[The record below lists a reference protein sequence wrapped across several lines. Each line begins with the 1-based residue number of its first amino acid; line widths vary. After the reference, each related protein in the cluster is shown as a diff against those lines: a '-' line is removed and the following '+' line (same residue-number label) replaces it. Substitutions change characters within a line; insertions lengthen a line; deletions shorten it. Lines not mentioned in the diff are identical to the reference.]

1 MLDSLLLMKENCNN
15 ASKHALAKFSLK
27 HMVPVSSPDM
37 AIKHHHAEQQQHTVD
52 VEKFA
57 GLNICGFNSTE
68 VLVEIISARS
78 AYYLRVALLF
88 MEKPLQCS

>member
-27 HMVPVSSPDM
+27 HMVPVSSPER
-37 AIKHHHAEQQQHTVD
+37 AIKHHHVD

-57 GLNICGFNSTE
+57 GLNFCGFNSTE
-68 VLVEIISARS
+68 VLVEIISNFLS
-78 AYYLRVALLF
+78 
-88 MEKPLQCS
+88 

>member
-27 HMVPVSSPDM
+27 HMVPVSSPEM
-37 AIKHHHAEQQQHTVD
+37 AIKHHHVEQQQQQHTVD

-57 GLNICGFNSTE
+57 GLNFCGFNSTE
-68 VLVEIISARS
+68 VLVEIISS
-78 AYYLRVALLF
+78 
-88 MEKPLQCS
+88 